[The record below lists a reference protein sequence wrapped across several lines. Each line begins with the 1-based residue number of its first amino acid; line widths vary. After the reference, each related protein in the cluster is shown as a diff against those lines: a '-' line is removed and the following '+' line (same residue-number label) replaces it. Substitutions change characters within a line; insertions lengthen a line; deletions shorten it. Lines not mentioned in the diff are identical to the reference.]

1 VQCSHNGANE
11 IIELSKEMKAG
22 IISILLATILALVVC
37 LPVVAQ
43 DDGSGTITITMTG
56 ASEFSLNLE
65 PTEWKPVG
73 GEAVTPNTL
82 YETATTWCTLT
93 VGGNCNVNAYVAGED
108 AVWVEDPSAYSWTL
122 SSNGE
127 NDPGIYVLWF
137 RVKDDERGY
146 ILIPEASEGSPG
158 VEFYPSSLSPGPDGA
173 KQFGLKLLTPEADF
187 TKDGVGY
194 FSVGDATV
202 ETHVTISAVAA

>member
-1 VQCSHNGANE
+1 MQCSRNEVNE
-11 IIELSKEMKAG
+11 IGAVKKGMKAG
-22 IISILLATILALVVC
+22 IIGIALATILAAC

-43 DDGSGTITITMTG
+43 DESSSTITITMTG
-56 ASEFSLNLE
+56 ACEFSVNLE

-73 GEAVTPNTL
+73 EEAVIPNTF

-122 SSNGE
+122 SSDEENGI
-127 NDPGIYVLWF
+127 GVYVLWF
-137 RVKDDERGY
+137 RVNDDERGY
-146 ILIPEASEGSPG
+146 LLIPELSQDSLG

-187 TKDGVGY
+187 TKDGVSY
-194 FSVGDATV
+194 FSVGDATM
-202 ETHVTISAVAA
+202 ESHVTISAVAA